1 MDILK
6 KSLLGELEESLVKT
20 IVSED
25 LIENF
30 GSISEALLDSEIA
43 DGVIQNIPFFD
54 ILYKTGKIALS
65 VKDKIFEKK
74 LLYFLLELK
83 DIPTDKRN
91 NFIKEL
97 EEKSGQRAGE
107 TLLMLIERLDNVRKA
122 KIIANLLK
130 AKINNDINI
139 EKFLRLSSIVD
150 RGFLNDLEKLS
161 LFKSPEGTYIEDVSE
176 SLHSLGLLYIF
187 ISEFV
192 DTIDQNSP
200 TFNNS
205 GNNFKITNTG
215 LDLLKYGLLNKK

>member
-30 GSISEALLDSEIA
+30 GAISEALLDSEIV

-65 VKDKIFEKK
+65 VRDKIFEKK

-83 DIPTDKRN
+83 DIPADKRN
-91 NFIKEL
+91 NFIQEL

-107 TLLMLIERLDNVRKA
+107 TLLMLIERLDNVRKT

-130 AKINNDINI
+130 AKINGDINI
-139 EKFLRLSSIVD
+139 EKFLRLSAIVD

-161 LFKSPEGTYIEDVSE
+161 LFKSPEGAYEEDISE

-187 ISEFV
+187 VSEFV
-192 DTIDQNSP
+192 DTIDQNNP

-215 LDLLKYGLLNKK
+215 LDLLKYGFMID